1 MKYNFIYILISWSV
15 SGNQV
20 VQAGTH
26 VGTNV
31 FYLFDYSLLIEA
43 IRIILVPF
51 CLQYI
56 TILSCAY
63 LMDHFVPTK
72 YIQALDFHTYI
83 IGETHTLMSNRI
95 DVDYI
100 IDTYHLAKQLEKRPS
115 P

>member
-1 MKYNFIYILISWSV
+1 MLELMFF
-15 SGNQV
+15 
-20 VQAGTH
+20 
-26 VGTNV
+26 
-31 FYLFDYSLLIEA
+31 FYLFEYSLLIED
-43 IRIILVPF
+43 IRIILVTF

-72 YIQALDFHTYI
+72 YIQALDLHTYI
-83 IGETHTLMSNRI
+83 IGETHILMSNRI

-100 IDTYHLAKQLEKRPS
+100 IDTYHLAKQLEKRRS